1 MLVERWQVQLVLKTR
16 PGSKAN
22 KAVPNFFL
30 LRAVPPGPECEAKTM
45 QQFHLS
51 SVHQR
56 LTTFLSAVFQA
67 PGSSPS
73 QGWIP
78 HVVFGGH
85 HLEVEYIYTDTC
97 TRTIYVCVYIYI
109 YIHACAF
116 SLHGSTLTG
125 HHELYMNLKLL
136 SICPFTYQAV
146 VQTRGSSR
154 AHGHTEGGHDR
165 IRVHVNEQPR
175 RYTTSCKQG
184 CQVQS
189 ANLEGQFEL
198 AFREVRATHLLRSRS
213 RYRSQSSMMFSN
225 ASRWPGTYWLENPL
239 LYEAPEPE
247 KPLQGCRDMLR
258 SIQNLEPR
266 ARWDPAAVVAA
277 PLRIEF
283 RASAIATGP
292 SP

>member
-1 MLVERWQVQLVLKTR
+1 M
-16 PGSKAN
+16 
-22 KAVPNFFL
+22 
-30 LRAVPPGPECEAKTM
+30 
-45 QQFHLS
+45 
-51 SVHQR
+51 
-56 LTTFLSAVFQA
+56 
-67 PGSSPS
+67 
-73 QGWIP
+73 
-78 HVVFGGH
+78 
-85 HLEVEYIYTDTC
+85 
-97 TRTIYVCVYIYI
+97 CVYI